1 VEWERKS
8 DETKR
13 KLREKKITEKIFIDK
28 RLHRTKTRNTEKT
41 NNNSEIRKKR
51 RKRESKEL
59 NVGYRKITI
68 EEYNGDEEKRRL
80 EIFQ

>member
-28 RLHRTKTRNTEKT
+28 RLHRTKTRNTEK
-41 NNNSEIRKKR
+41 NKNHRERRKKR
-51 RKRESKEL
+51 RERSKH
-59 NVGYRKITI
+59 GI
-68 EEYNGDEEKRRL
+68 
-80 EIFQ
+80 